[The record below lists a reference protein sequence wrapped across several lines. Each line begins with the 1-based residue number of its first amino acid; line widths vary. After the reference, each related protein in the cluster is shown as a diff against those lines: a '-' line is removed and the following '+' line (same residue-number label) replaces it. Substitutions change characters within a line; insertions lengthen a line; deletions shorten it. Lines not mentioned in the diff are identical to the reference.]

1 MRHRCWSV
9 SLGILWVALAVA
21 PAPASHGGN
30 GTGPPPVIQPEYA
43 HQLLEAGEAVIFI
56 DLRSAKEFQA
66 SRLPGAH
73 SIPFWDLLSR
83 YREVPRVGRVV
94 LYCDC
99 SPTELQDPYRFLWD
113 QGYRNLT
120 VLQEGF
126 TGWTKRGYPVER

>member
-1 MRHRCWSV
+1 MRHLCWSV
-9 SLGILWVALAVA
+9 SLSILWVALSGA

-30 GTGPPPVIQPEYA
+30 GSGPPPVIQPEYA
-43 HQLLEAGEAVIFI
+43 QQLLEAGEAVIFI
-56 DLRSAKEFQA
+56 DLRSAKEFQT
-66 SRLPGAH
+66 SRLPGAR

-94 LYCDC
+94 LYCEC
-99 SPTELQDPYRFLWD
+99 SPAEIQDPYRFLWD

-120 VLQEGF
+120 VLQDGF